1 MDPNYKLK
9 NVLDEK
15 YYCKIVEKEATEIKH
30 NNKYMVNY
38 TKS

>member
-15 YYCKIVEKEATEIKH
+15 YCKFVEKEATEIKH

-38 TKS
+38 ANS